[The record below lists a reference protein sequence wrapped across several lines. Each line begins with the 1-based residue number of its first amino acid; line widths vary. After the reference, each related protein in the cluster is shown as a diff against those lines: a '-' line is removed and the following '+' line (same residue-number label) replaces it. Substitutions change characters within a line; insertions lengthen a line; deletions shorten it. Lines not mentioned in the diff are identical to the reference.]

1 MRDFISILRSTLK
14 AFSFREKARILS
26 VFVLFFMSLL
36 PLNGFAQQ
44 REALRDSLKKAT
56 EALEYHPDSVD
67 LRLKKA
73 AWNLQLEQWQYAK
86 DEYDRVLSKD
96 QHNIAALYY
105 RAFANQKLGRYN
117 FARLD
122 YEHLLQRVPGHFSAL
137 LGLALLNQKD
147 KHHTE
152 ALNQIN
158 LLVSQH
164 ADSAVAY
171 AARAG
176 IEVEQGMLELGEYDY
191 SEAIKRD
198 QKNTD
203 YLLNRAELRIQLGKT
218 EKARED
224 LDRLVSLGVPRPALK
239 NWYRRLKQ

>member
-1 MRDFISILRSTLK
+1 M
-14 AFSFREKARILS
+14 
-26 VFVLFFMSLL
+26 
-36 PLNGFAQQ
+36 
-44 REALRDSLKKAT
+44 
-56 EALEYHPDSVD
+56 D

>member
-1 MRDFISILRSTLK
+1 MRDFLNILRWTLKDFLISGKACVLSVSALFFSIL
-14 AFSFREKARILS
+14 
-26 VFVLFFMSLL
+26 L
-36 PLNGFAQQ
+36 PVNGFAQQ

-56 EALEYHPDSVD
+56 EALAYHPDSVD

-96 QHNIAALYY
+96 QRNIAALYY

-122 YEHLLQRVPGHFSAL
+122 YENLLQRVPGHFSAL

-147 KHHTE
+147 NHHTE

-158 LLVSQH
+158 QLVSQH

-198 QKNTD
+198 RKNTD
-203 YLLNRAELRIQLGKT
+203 YLLNRAELRIRLGKT
-218 EKARED
+218 EKARDD
-224 LDRLVSLGVPRPALK
+224 LDRLVSLGVPRPALRI
-239 NWYRRLKQ
+239 WYGRLKQ

>member
-1 MRDFISILRSTLK
+1 MRDFISMLRCTLD
-14 AFSFREKARILS
+14 AFSFREKACILS
-26 VFVLFFMSLL
+26 VSVLSFLSLL
-36 PLNGFAQQ
+36 PLNCFAQQ

-105 RAFANQKLGRYN
+105 RAFANQKLRRYN

-137 LGLALLNQKD
+137 LGLALLN
-147 KHHTE
+147 
-152 ALNQIN
+152 
-158 LLVSQH
+158 
-164 ADSAVAY
+164 
-171 AARAG
+171 
-176 IEVEQGMLELGEYDY
+176 
-191 SEAIKRD
+191 
-198 QKNTD
+198 
-203 YLLNRAELRIQLGKT
+203 
-218 EKARED
+218 
-224 LDRLVSLGVPRPALK
+224 
-239 NWYRRLKQ
+239 

>member
-1 MRDFISILRSTLK
+1 MNGFISMLKCTLD
-14 AFSFREKARILS
+14 AFSFREKACILS
-26 VFVLFFMSLL
+26 VSVLSFMSLL

-56 EALEYHPDSVD
+56 AALEYHPDSVD

-86 DEYDRVLSKD
+86 DEYDRVLGED
-96 QHNIAALYY
+96 QDNIAALYY

-164 ADSAVAY
+164 GDSAVAY

-176 IEVEQGMLELGEYDY
+176 IEVELGMLELGEYDY

>member
-1 MRDFISILRSTLK
+1 MRDFISMLRCTLD
-14 AFSFREKARILS
+14 AFSFWEKACILS

-44 REALRDSLKKAT
+44 HEALRDSLKKAT
-56 EALEYHPDSVD
+56 EVLEYHPDSVD

-122 YEHLLQRVPGHFSAL
+122 YENLLQRVPGHFSAL

-224 LDRLVSLGVPRPALK
+224 LDRIVSLGVPRPALK

>member
-1 MRDFISILRSTLK
+1 MRDFLNILRWTLKDFLISGKACVLSVSALFFSIL
-14 AFSFREKARILS
+14 
-26 VFVLFFMSLL
+26 L
-36 PLNGFAQQ
+36 PVNGFAQQ

-56 EALEYHPDSVD
+56 EALAYHPDSVD

-96 QHNIAALYY
+96 QRNIAALYY
-105 RAFANQKLGRYN
+105 RAFTNQKLGRYN

-122 YEHLLQRVPGHFSAL
+122 YENLLQRVPGHFSAL

-147 KHHTE
+147 NHHTE

-158 LLVSQH
+158 QLVSQH

-198 QKNTD
+198 RKNTD
-203 YLLNRAELRIQLGKT
+203 YLLNRAELRIRLGKT
-218 EKARED
+218 EKARDD
-224 LDRLVSLGVPRPALK
+224 LDRLVSLGVPRPALR
-239 NWYRRLKQ
+239 NWYGRLKQ